1 MIKYLKEATGEELWT
16 DYLSTSLTTYL
27 SSLVLGLESR
37 NSSMLGKH
45 HSLELYPQPFLSF
58 LRQDLMTLLRVAI
71 EELCFPDLPVRG
83 LFCTV
88 DLKDRVH
95 HDTEGKVEFMVVK
108 AQG

>member
-1 MIKYLKEATGEELWT
+1 
-16 DYLSTSLTTYL
+16 
-27 SSLVLGLESR
+27 
-37 NSSMLGKH
+37 
-45 HSLELYPQPFLSF
+45 
-58 LRQDLMTLLRVAI
+58 MTLLRVAI

-95 HDTEGKVEFMVVK
+95 HGTEGKVEFMVVK